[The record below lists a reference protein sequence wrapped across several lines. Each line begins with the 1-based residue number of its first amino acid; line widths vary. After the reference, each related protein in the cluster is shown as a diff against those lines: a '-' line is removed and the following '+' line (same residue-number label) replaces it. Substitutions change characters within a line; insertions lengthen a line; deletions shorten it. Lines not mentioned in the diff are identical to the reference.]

1 MRALLTT
8 AIAITLTLFLTA
20 LSPGCEQAATDA
32 PTELAAAA
40 EQPPTDRVGDE
51 TPRQTPETPAPT
63 DNTEPTA
70 PPRSPIAAPVDA
82 IHGGLGSPDQA
93 GLEPVNADAFVRSRR
108 RMDIGQLSDA
118 IERVTGG
125 IGWVDNKDA
134 DRWEQ
139 LAATLGRPDYII
151 SVTEDLGAGPVFQ
164 KFLGDAARDVCTK
177 LANSELANSELAN
190 SELAN
195 SELDTEPA
203 DRVLMKHASPT
214 DTLLS
219 APDAVEANLRMLLLR
234 YHGVK
239 AEAGA
244 ADLVRWRWLF
254 ESVSHVTK
262 LPVEGWRAVCIGL
275 IEHPDFYSY

>member
-1 MRALLTT
+1 
-8 AIAITLTLFLTA
+8 
-20 LSPGCEQAATDA
+20 
-32 PTELAAAA
+32 
-40 EQPPTDRVGDE
+40 
-51 TPRQTPETPAPT
+51 
-63 DNTEPTA
+63 
-70 PPRSPIAAPVDA
+70 
-82 IHGGLGSPDQA
+82 
-93 GLEPVNADAFVRSRR
+93 
-108 RMDIGQLSDA
+108 DA

-177 LANSELANSELAN
+177 
-190 SELAN
+190 LAN